1 MTEDERYYDE
11 YEIDL
16 REYIFLL
23 WKNKW
28 FIIGLFFIAILGTLL
43 VSQFY
48 LSPVYQTEAII
59 QLSNIDNLY
68 SDSDSVRQI
77 LKSNRLVNPIMDK
90 YDQEYSDAQLNSY
103 IENNIK
109 VSEINSGQI
118 RLSVKNGNP
127 NLTLNIIN
135 DIIDVFSGQAEE
147 SYKKYISRKEKNIK
161 NLKNQI
167 EKIDKRILSANQ
179 GIDKLKDSNFEP
191 AEKSILINEQVKL
204 LELLYNQKSEY
215 QEKVRELENEVSGFY
230 SLEILNE
237 PYLPQNPISP
247 NTKLNVAIAGV
258 LAIMLGVFIVFFKEF
273 LKVDGNKEIQA

>member
-1 MTEDERYYDE
+1 MEEEKKHYDE

-23 WKNKW
+23 WENKW
-28 FIIGLFFIAILGTLL
+28 FIIGLFFIAILGALL
-43 VSQFY
+43 FSQFY
-48 LSPVYQTEAII
+48 LSPVYKTEAII

-77 LKSNRLVNPIMDK
+77 MKSNRLVNPIMDK

-109 VSEINSGQI
+109 VSEINNGQI

-127 NLTLNIIN
+127 NLTLNITN
-135 DIIDVFSGQAEE
+135 DIINDFLEQAEE

-161 NLKNQI
+161 DLKSQI
-167 EKIDKRILSANQ
+167 EKIDKRILSVNK
-179 GIDKLKDSNFEP
+179 GIDKLKESNFEP
-191 AEKSILINEQVKL
+191 AEKSILINEQVNL
-204 LELLYNQKSEY
+204 LELLYNQKSDY

-230 SLEILNE
+230 SLEVLNE
-237 PYLPQNPISP
+237 AYLPENPISP

-258 LAIMLGVFIVFFKEF
+258 LAIMLGVFIVFFREF
-273 LKVDGNKEIQA
+273 LKEDENKEIQA

>member
-109 VSEINSGQI
+109 VSGINNGQI

-127 NLTLNIIN
+127 NLTLNITN
-135 DIIDVFSGQAEE
+135 DIINDFLEQAEE

-161 NLKNQI
+161 DLKSQI
-167 EKIDKRILSANQ
+167 EKIDKRILSVNK
-179 GIDKLKDSNFEP
+179 GIDKLKESNFEP
-191 AEKSILINEQVKL
+191 AEKSILINEQVNL
-204 LELLYNQKSEY
+204 LELLYNQKSDY

-230 SLEILNE
+230 SLEVLNE
-237 PYLPQNPISP
+237 AYLPENPISP

-273 LKVDGNKEIQA
+273 LKEDENKEI